1 MRKKSARKACEAF
14 KAKVDKVRAFVE
26 ATNKLG
32 DEHVSWCHEQ
42 AIIQLYRSFEKLML
56 DCLICAINNDTKQ
69 ISHTTG
75 INFPKH
81 LTDEVCEYIITGARY
96 FDFRG
101 KDGLIKTLKRF
112 IKNDHYL
119 LKTISDRKWRDA
131 LERLSALR
139 NFAAHDSMPAKKAAL
154 KATGHKRIGSAGSWL
169 KRQNR
174 LTDLCTKFY
183 DLADAIRAG
192 APY

>member
-69 ISHTTG
+69 ISHTTDQ
-75 INFPKH
+75 
-81 LTDEVCEYIITGARY
+81 LSQA
-96 FDFRG
+96 
-101 KDGLIKTLKRF
+101 
-112 IKNDHYL
+112 
-119 LKTISDRKWRDA
+119 SDR
-131 LERLSALR
+131 
-139 NFAAHDSMPAKKAAL
+139 
-154 KATGHKRIGSAGSWL
+154 
-169 KRQNR
+169 
-174 LTDLCTKFY
+174 
-183 DLADAIRAG
+183 
-192 APY
+192 